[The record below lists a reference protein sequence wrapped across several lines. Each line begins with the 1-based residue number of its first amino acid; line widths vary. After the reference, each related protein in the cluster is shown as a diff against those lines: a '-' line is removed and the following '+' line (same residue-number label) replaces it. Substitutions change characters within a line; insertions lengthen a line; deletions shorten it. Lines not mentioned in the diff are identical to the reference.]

1 MEPVVRRGIAPLV
14 VRPTEIAYVLG
25 VSRPTAYRLEREGSF
40 PRRRQLGPRA
50 TGWLLSDLEN
60 WLQSRPESSQRPWSC
75 RTRRVDD
82 DLGL

>member
-50 TGWLLSDLEN
+50 TGWLLGDLEN
-60 WLQSRPESSQRPWSC
+60 WLQSRPESSQRPGS
-75 RTRRVDD
+75 RHKSGVEDD
-82 DLGL
+82 IGL

>member
-60 WLQSRPESSQRPWSC
+60 WLRSRPESSQRARSC